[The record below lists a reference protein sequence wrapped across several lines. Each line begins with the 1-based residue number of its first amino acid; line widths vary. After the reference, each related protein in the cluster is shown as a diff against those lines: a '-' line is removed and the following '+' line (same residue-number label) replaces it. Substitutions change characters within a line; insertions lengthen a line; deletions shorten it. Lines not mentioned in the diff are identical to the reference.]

1 MKNPRIYVGTWAKYN
16 AGSLSG
22 EWLALRDYDNYS
34 ELCEVM
40 RAIHEDESDPEPM
53 IQDCED
59 FPEGFS
65 VVSGSLSEEEYNDI
79 IKACKEEEEEEES
92 AGAEEEEE
100 ETPSTRAEEGSTPST
115 EEETPGAEE
124 ESQTAVTVC
133 KYSEKAIAVIGNTRP
148 FADVLR
154 ANGGRFNARLSCGAG
169 WIFQATKRDTIIEA
183 LKAAGATVRESDTV
197 PARNSS
203 NSSNSSTRRNSSTGR
218 NGGEY
223 PDTAMGGQK
232 VVSEYAEKRGDPEYY
247 KSRFSTGI
255 RFPEGVYLFQKPRIE
270 NDFCFRDE
278 GPEYDYYKELCNNKK
293 LLEEH
298 FIAHNMEQ
306 VREPKE
312 GEKMYIIKDSWST
325 DGRVYIRWA
334 DYPFGAAND
343 QIVREAT
350 EREEQ
355 EYRLQLR
362 AVRAEF
368 GKRIDKYLKR
378 FGTSKLQIW
387 SYWADR

>member
-22 EWLALRDYDNYS
+22 EWLALKDYDNYS

-79 IKACKEEEEEEES
+79 LKACKEEEEEEES
-92 AGAEEEEE
+92 AGAEEE
-100 ETPSTRAEEGSTPST
+100 TPSTESTEST
-115 EEETPGAEE
+115 EEETPGNEE

-183 LKAAGATVRESDTV
+183 LKTARATVRESDTV
-197 PARNSS
+197 PARNSG
-203 NSSNSSTRRNSSTGR
+203 NSSNSSTKRNSSTRR
-218 NGGEY
+218 NGGGY

-306 VREPKE
+306 VREPEE

-325 DGRVYIRWA
+325 DSRVYIRWA

-378 FGTSKLQIW
+378 FGTSKLHIW

>member
-53 IQDCED
+53 IQDCDD

-79 IKACKEEEEEEES
+79 LQACKEEEEEES
-92 AGAEEEEE
+92 AGAEEESTESAEE
-100 ETPSTRAEEGSTPST
+100 ETPRAEEA
-115 EEETPGAEE
+115 TPGA
-124 ESQTAVTVC
+124 VIVC
-133 KYSEKAIAVIGNTRP
+133 KYSEKAIAVIGDTRP

-169 WIFQATKRDTIIEA
+169 WIFQATKKDSIIEA

-203 NSSNSSTRRNSSTGR
+203 NSSTKR
-218 NGGEY
+218 NGGTKRNGSGY
-223 PDTAMGGQK
+223 PDTTMGGQK
-232 VVSEYAEKRGDPEYY
+232 VVIEYGEKRGDLEYY

-255 RFPEGVYLFQKPRIE
+255 RFPEGVYLFEKPRIE

-278 GPEYDYYKELCNNKK
+278 GPEYEYYKELCNDKK

-306 VREPKE
+306 VREPE
-312 GEKMYIIKDSWST
+312 DGETMYIIKDSWST
-325 DGRVYIRWA
+325 DGRVYIKWA
-334 DYPFGAAND
+334 NYPYSAYD
-343 QIVREAT
+343 QTVREAT
-350 EREEQ
+350 EREQQ

-368 GKRIDKYLKR
+368 GKRVDRYLKR
-378 FGTSKLQIW
+378 FGTSKLHIW

>member
-79 IKACKEEEEEEES
+79 IKACKEEEEEE
-92 AGAEEEEE
+92 
-100 ETPSTRAEEGSTPST
+100 
-115 EEETPGAEE
+115 TPGAEE

-169 WIFQATKRDTIIEA
+169 WIFQATKRYTIIEA
-183 LKAAGATVRESDTV
+183 LKAAGAVVRESDTV
-197 PARNSS
+197 PARNSG
-203 NSSNSSTRRNSSTGR
+203 NSGNRRNSSTKR
-218 NGGEY
+218 NGSGY

-278 GPEYDYYKELCNNKK
+278 GPEYDYYKELCNDKK

-306 VREPKE
+306 VREPEE
-312 GEKMYIIKDSWST
+312 GETMYIIKDSWST
-325 DGRVYIRWA
+325 DGQVYIRWSN
-334 DYPFGAAND
+334 YPYIPAND
-343 QIVREAT
+343 QTVREAT

-368 GKRIDKYLKR
+368 GKRIDRYLKR
-378 FGTSKLQIW
+378 FGTTKLHIW

>member
-40 RAIHEDESDPEPM
+40 RAIHEDEIDPEPM

-79 IKACKEEEEEEES
+79 MKACKEEEEEEES
-92 AGAEEEEE
+92 AGAEEE
-100 ETPSTRAEEGSTPST
+100 ST

-133 KYSEKAIAVIGNTRP
+133 KYSEKAIVVIGNTRP

-169 WIFQATKRDTIIEA
+169 WIFQATKRDCIIEA

-197 PARNSS
+197 PARNSG

-218 NGGEY
+218 NGGGY

-312 GEKMYIIKDSWST
+312 GENMYIIKDSWST

-378 FGTSKLQIW
+378 FGTSKLHIW

>member
-22 EWLALRDYDNYS
+22 EWLALKDYDNYS

-40 RAIHEDESDPEPM
+40 RAIHEDEIDPEPM

-79 IKACKEEEEEEES
+79 LKACKEEEEEEEES
-92 AGAEEEEE
+92 AGAEEEG
-100 ETPSTRAEEGSTPST
+100 TEGT
-115 EEETPGAEE
+115 EEETPGNEE
-124 ESQTAVTVC
+124 ETQTAVTVC

-169 WIFQATKRDTIIEA
+169 WIFQATKKDIIVEA
-183 LKAAGATVRESDTV
+183 LKVAGAAVSESDTI

-203 NSSNSSTRRNSSTGR
+203 NSSTRWNSSTRRNS
-218 NGGEY
+218 GGY
-223 PDTAMGGQK
+223 PDTAIGGQK
-232 VVSEYAEKRGDPEYY
+232 VVIEYGEKRGDLEYY

-278 GPEYDYYKELCNNKK
+278 GPEYDYYKELCNDKK

-312 GEKMYIIKDSWST
+312 GETMYIIKDSWST
-325 DGRVYIRWA
+325 DGQVYIRWA
-334 DYPFGAAND
+334 NYPYSADD

-350 EREEQ
+350 EREKQ

-378 FGTSKLQIW
+378 FGTSKLHIW

>member
-22 EWLALRDYDNYS
+22 EWLALKDYDNYS
-34 ELCEVM
+34 ELYEVM
-40 RAIHEDESDPEPM
+40 RAIHEDEIDPEPM

-79 IKACKEEEEEEES
+79 MKACKEEEEEEES

-100 ETPSTRAEEGSTPST
+100 ETPSTEST
-115 EEETPGAEE
+115 EEETPGKEE
-124 ESQTAVTVC
+124 ESQTSVTVC

-203 NSSNSSTRRNSSTGR
+203 NSSNSSNRRNSSTKRNGSTGR
-218 NGGEY
+218 NGGGY

-278 GPEYDYYKELCNNKK
+278 GPEYDYYKELCNDKK

-312 GEKMYIIKDSWST
+312 GETMYIIKDSWST

-334 DYPFGAAND
+334 DYPFGAANG

-378 FGTSKLQIW
+378 FGTSKLHIW

>member
-22 EWLALRDYDNYS
+22 EWLALKDYDNYS

-79 IKACKEEEEEEES
+79 LKACKEEEEESTEEES
-92 AGAEEEEE
+92 TEEE
-100 ETPSTRAEEGSTPST
+100 ST
-115 EEETPGAEE
+115 EEETPGNEE
-124 ESQTAVTVC
+124 ESQTSVTVC

-169 WIFQATKRDTIIEA
+169 WIFQATKRDCIIEA
-183 LKAAGATVRESDTV
+183 LKAAGATVRESDIV

-203 NSSNSSTRRNSSTGR
+203 NSSTGR
-218 NGGEY
+218 NGGGY

-306 VREPKE
+306 VREPEE
-312 GEKMYIIKDSWST
+312 GENMYIIKDSWST

-334 DYPFGAAND
+334 DYPFGAANG

-378 FGTSKLQIW
+378 FGTSKLHIW

>member
-22 EWLALRDYDNYS
+22 EWLALKDYDNYS

-40 RAIHEDESDPEPM
+40 RAIHEDETDPEPM

-79 IKACKEEEEEEES
+79 LKACKEEEEEEES
-92 AGAEEEEE
+92 AGAEDTEDETPGNEE
-100 ETPSTRAEEGSTPST
+100 ETPR
-115 EEETPGAEE
+115 
-124 ESQTAVTVC
+124 AVTVC
-133 KYSEKAIAVIGNTRP
+133 KYSEKAIAVIGDTRP

-154 ANGGRFNARLSCGAG
+154 ANGGRFNARLTCGPG
-169 WIFQATKRDTIIEA
+169 WIFQATKKDIILET
-183 LKAAGATVRESDTV
+183 LKAAGANVSESDTV
-197 PARNSS
+197 PARNSG
-203 NSSNSSTRRNSSTGR
+203 NSGNSSTRRNGGTGR
-218 NGGEY
+218 NSGGY
-223 PDTAMGGQK
+223 PDTAIGGQK
-232 VVSEYAEKRGDPEYY
+232 VVIEYGEKRGDLEYY

-278 GPEYDYYKELCNNKK
+278 GPEYDYYKELCNDKK

-312 GEKMYIIKDSWST
+312 DETMYIIKDSWST
-325 DGRVYIRWA
+325 DGQVYIRWSN
-334 DYPFGAAND
+334 YPYIPARD

-368 GKRIDKYLKR
+368 GKRVDRYLKR
-378 FGTSKLQIW
+378 FGTSKLHIW

>member
-22 EWLALRDYDNYS
+22 EWLALKDYENYS

-79 IKACKEEEEEEES
+79 LKACKEEEEEEQES
-92 AGAEEEEE
+92 AGAEEEE
-100 ETPSTRAEEGSTPST
+100 TPGTESTEDT
-115 EEETPGAEE
+115 EEETPG
-124 ESQTAVTVC
+124 AVTVC
-133 KYSEKAIAVIGNTRP
+133 KYSEKAIAVIGDTRP

-169 WIFQATKRDTIIEA
+169 WIFQATKKDIIIEA
-183 LKAAGATVRESDTV
+183 LKAAGAAVSESDTV

-203 NSSNSSTRRNSSTGR
+203 NSSTRRNGGTSR
-218 NGGEY
+218 NSGGY
-223 PDTAMGGQK
+223 PDTAIGGQK
-232 VVSEYAEKRGDPEYY
+232 VVIEYGEKRGDLEYY

-278 GPEYDYYKELCNNKK
+278 GPEYDYYKELCNDKK

-312 GEKMYIIKDSWST
+312 GETMYIIKDSWST
-325 DGRVYIRWA
+325 DGQVYIRWSN
-334 DYPFGAAND
+334 YPYIPARD

-350 EREEQ
+350 EREQQ

-368 GKRIDKYLKR
+368 GKRINKYLKR
-378 FGTSKLQIW
+378 FGTSKLNIW

>member
-40 RAIHEDESDPEPM
+40 RAIHEDEIDPEPM

-79 IKACKEEEEEEES
+79 IKACKEEEEEES
-92 AGAEEEEE
+92 AGAEEE
-100 ETPSTRAEEGSTPST
+100 STEST

-124 ESQTAVTVC
+124 ESQTSVTVC

-169 WIFQATKRDTIIEA
+169 WIFQATKRDCIIEA
-183 LKAAGATVRESDTV
+183 LKAAGATVSKSDTV
-197 PARNSS
+197 PVRNSG
-203 NSSNSSTRRNSSTGR
+203 NSSNSSTKRNSSTRR
-218 NGGEY
+218 NGGGY

-232 VVSEYAEKRGDPEYY
+232 VVSEYAEKRSDPEYY
-247 KSRFSTGI
+247 KSRFATGI

-306 VREPKE
+306 VREPEE
-312 GEKMYIIKDSWST
+312 GENMYIIKDSWST
-325 DGRVYIRWA
+325 DSRVYIRWA
-334 DYPFGAAND
+334 DYPFGAANG
-343 QIVREAT
+343 QTVREAT

-378 FGTSKLQIW
+378 FGTSKLHIW

>member
-22 EWLALRDYDNYS
+22 EWLALKDYDNYS

-53 IQDCED
+53 IQDCDD

-79 IKACKEEEEEEES
+79 LKACKEEEES
-92 AGAEEEEE
+92 AGAEEEE
-100 ETPSTRAEEGSTPST
+100 TPSTEGT
-115 EEETPGAEE
+115 EEETPGNEE
-124 ESQTAVTVC
+124 ETPGAVIVC
-133 KYSEKAIAVIGNTRP
+133 KYSEKAIVVIGDTRP

-169 WIFQATKRDTIIEA
+169 WIFQATKKDIIVEA
-183 LKAAGATVRESDTV
+183 LKAAGAAVSESDTV

-203 NSSNSSTRRNSSTGR
+203 NSSNSSNRRNSSTRR
-218 NGGEY
+218 NGSGY
-223 PDTAMGGQK
+223 PDTAIGGQK
-232 VVSEYAEKRGDPEYY
+232 VVIEYGEKRGDLEYY

-278 GPEYDYYKELCNNKK
+278 GPEYDYYKELCNDKK

-312 GEKMYIIKDSWST
+312 GETMYIIKDSWST

-334 DYPFGAAND
+334 NYPYSAND

-368 GKRIDKYLKR
+368 GKRVDKYLKR
-378 FGTSKLQIW
+378 FGTSKLHIW

>member
-22 EWLALRDYDNYS
+22 EWLALKDYDNYS

-40 RAIHEDESDPEPM
+40 RAIHEDEIDPEPM

-79 IKACKEEEEEEES
+79 MKACKEEEEEEES

-100 ETPSTRAEEGSTPST
+100 ETQRTRA
-115 EEETPGAEE
+115 EEETPGNEE

-183 LKAAGATVRESDTV
+183 LKAAGATVRESDAA
-197 PARNSS
+197 PARNSG
-203 NSSNSSTRRNSSTGR
+203 NSSNSSTKRNSSTRR
-218 NGGEY
+218 NDSGY

-232 VVSEYAEKRGDPEYY
+232 VVSEYAEKKGDPEYY

-306 VREPKE
+306 VREPEE
-312 GEKMYIIKDSWST
+312 GENMYIIKDSWST
-325 DGRVYIRWA
+325 DGQVYIRWA
-334 DYPFGAAND
+334 DYPFGVAND

-378 FGTSKLQIW
+378 FGTSKLNIW

>member
-22 EWLALRDYDNYS
+22 EWLALKDYDSYS

-53 IQDCED
+53 IQDCDD

-79 IKACKEEEEEEES
+79 LKACKEEEEEEEES
-92 AGAEEEEE
+92 RGAEDTED
-100 ETPSTRAEEGSTPST
+100 T
-115 EEETPGAEE
+115 EEETPGNEE
-124 ESQTAVTVC
+124 ETQTAVTVC
-133 KYSEKAIAVIGNTRP
+133 KYSEKAIAVIGDTRP

-169 WIFQATKRDTIIEA
+169 WIFQATKKDIIVEA
-183 LKAAGATVRESDTV
+183 LKAAGAAVSESDTV

-203 NSSNSSTRRNSSTGR
+203 NSSNSSNRRNSGTRRNS
-218 NGGEY
+218 GGY
-223 PDTAMGGQK
+223 PNTAIGGQK
-232 VVSEYAEKRGDPEYY
+232 VVIEYGEKRGDLEYY

-255 RFPEGVYLFQKPRIE
+255 RFPEGVYLFEKPRIE

-278 GPEYDYYKELCNNKK
+278 GPEYDYYKELCNDKK

-306 VREPKE
+306 VREPKD
-312 GEKMYIIKDSWST
+312 GETMYIIKDSWST
-325 DGRVYIRWA
+325 DGRVFIRWA
-334 DYPFGAAND
+334 NYPYSAND

-368 GKRIDKYLKR
+368 GKRVDKYLKR
-378 FGTSKLQIW
+378 FGTSKLHIW

>member
-40 RAIHEDESDPEPM
+40 RAIHEDEIDPEPM

-79 IKACKEEEEEEES
+79 MKACKEEEEEEEG
-92 AGAEEEEE
+92 AGAEEESTEE
-100 ETPSTRAEEGSTPST
+100 EST

-133 KYSEKAIAVIGNTRP
+133 KYSEKAIVVIGNTRP

-169 WIFQATKRDTIIEA
+169 WIFQATKRDCIIEA

-218 NGGEY
+218 NGGGY

-325 DGRVYIRWA
+325 DSRVYIRWSN
-334 DYPFGAAND
+334 YPYIPARD

-378 FGTSKLQIW
+378 FGTSKLHIW

>member
-40 RAIHEDESDPEPM
+40 RAIHEDEIDPEPM

-79 IKACKEEEEEEES
+79 MKACKEEEEEES
-92 AGAEEEEE
+92 AGAEEE
-100 ETPSTRAEEGSTPST
+100 ST

-133 KYSEKAIAVIGNTRP
+133 KYSEKAIVVIGNTRP

-169 WIFQATKRDTIIEA
+169 WIFQATKRDCIIEA

-197 PARNSS
+197 PARNSG

-218 NGGEY
+218 NGGGY

-312 GEKMYIIKDSWST
+312 GENMYIIKDSWST

-334 DYPFGAAND
+334 DYPFGVAND
-343 QIVREAT
+343 QTVREAT

-378 FGTSKLQIW
+378 FGTSKLHIW

>member
-22 EWLALRDYDNYS
+22 EWLALKDYDNYS

-79 IKACKEEEEEEES
+79 LKACKEEEEEES
-92 AGAEEEEE
+92 TGAEEE
-100 ETPSTRAEEGSTPST
+100 ETPSTESTEGT
-115 EEETPGAEE
+115 EEETPG
-124 ESQTAVTVC
+124 AVTVC
-133 KYSEKAIAVIGNTRP
+133 KYSEKAIAVIGDTRP

-154 ANGGRFNARLSCGAG
+154 ANGGRFNARLSCGPG
-169 WIFQATKRDTIIEA
+169 WIFQATKKDIIVEA
-183 LKAAGATVRESDTV
+183 LKAAGAAVSESDTV

-203 NSSNSSTRRNSSTGR
+203 NSSTRRNGGTSR
-218 NGGEY
+218 NSGGY
-223 PDTAMGGQK
+223 PDTAIGGQK
-232 VVSEYAEKRGDPEYY
+232 VVIEYGEKRGDLEYY

-255 RFPEGVYLFQKPRIE
+255 RFPEGVYLFEKPRIE

-278 GPEYDYYKELCNNKK
+278 GPEYDYYKELCNDKK

-312 GEKMYIIKDSWST
+312 GETMYIIKDSWST

-334 DYPFGAAND
+334 NYPYSAND

-350 EREEQ
+350 EREQQ

-368 GKRIDKYLKR
+368 GKRVDRYLKR
-378 FGTSKLQIW
+378 FGTSKLHIW

>member
-1 MKNPRIYVGTWAKYN
+1 MRNPRIYVGTCAKYN

-53 IQDCED
+53 IQDCDE

-65 VVSGSLSEEEYNDI
+65 IVSGSLSEEEYNDI

-92 AGAEEEEE
+92 AGAEEESTEE
-100 ETPSTRAEEGSTPST
+100 EST

-133 KYSEKAIAVIGNTRP
+133 KYSEKAIVVIGNTRP

-183 LKAAGATVRESDTV
+183 RKAAGATVRESDTV
-197 PARNSS
+197 PTRNSS
-203 NSSNSSTRRNSSTGR
+203 NSSNSSNRRNSSTGR
-218 NGGEY
+218 NGGGY

-325 DGRVYIRWA
+325 DNRVYIRWA
-334 DYPFGAAND
+334 DYPFGAANN
-343 QIVREAT
+343 QTVREAT

-378 FGTSKLQIW
+378 FGTSKLNIW

>member
-79 IKACKEEEEEEES
+79 LKACKEEEEEEES
-92 AGAEEEEE
+92 NGAEE
-100 ETPSTRAEEGSTPST
+100 ETPSTESTESTEEKTPSN
-115 EEETPGAEE
+115 EEETPG
-124 ESQTAVTVC
+124 AVTVC
-133 KYSEKAIAVIGNTRP
+133 KYSEKAIAVIGDTRP

-169 WIFQATKRDTIIEA
+169 WIFQATKKDIIVEA
-183 LKAAGATVRESDTV
+183 LKAAGAAVSESDAV
-197 PARNSS
+197 PARNSG
-203 NSSNSSTRRNSSTGR
+203 NSSNRRNSGTSR
-218 NGGEY
+218 NSGGY
-223 PDTAMGGQK
+223 PDTAIGGQK
-232 VVSEYAEKRGDPEYY
+232 VVIEYGEKRGDLEYY

-278 GPEYDYYKELCNNKK
+278 GPEYDYYKELCNDKK

-312 GEKMYIIKDSWST
+312 GETMYIIKDSWST

-334 DYPFGAAND
+334 NYPYSADG

-368 GKRIDKYLKR
+368 GKRIDRYLKR
-378 FGTSKLQIW
+378 FGTSKLHIW

>member
-22 EWLALRDYDNYS
+22 EWLALKDYDNYS
-34 ELCEVM
+34 ELYEVM
-40 RAIHEDESDPEPM
+40 RAIHEDEIDPEPM

-79 IKACKEEEEEEES
+79 LKACKEEEEEEEES
-92 AGAEEEEE
+92 AGAEEE
-100 ETPSTRAEEGSTPST
+100 STEST

-133 KYSEKAIAVIGNTRP
+133 KYSEKAIVVIGNTRP

-169 WIFQATKRDTIIEA
+169 WIFQATKRDCIIEA

-218 NGGEY
+218 NGGGY

-306 VREPKE
+306 VREPEE

-325 DGRVYIRWA
+325 DSRVYIRWV

-378 FGTSKLQIW
+378 FGTSKLHIW

>member
-22 EWLALRDYDNYS
+22 EWLALKDYDNYS

-79 IKACKEEEEEEES
+79 LKACKEEEEEENK
-92 AGAEEEEE
+92 GAEEEEQ
-100 ETPSTRAEEGSTPST
+100 ETPGT

-124 ESQTAVTVC
+124 ESRGAVTVC
-133 KYSEKAIAVIGNTRP
+133 KYSEKAIAVIGDTRP

-154 ANGGRFNARLSCGAG
+154 ANGGRFNARLTCGAG
-169 WIFQATKRDTIIEA
+169 WIFQATKKDIIVEA
-183 LKAAGATVRESDTV
+183 LKAAGAAVRESDTV
-197 PARNSS
+197 PDR
-203 NSSNSSTRRNSSTGR
+203 NSSNSSTRRNGGSRR
-218 NGGEY
+218 NSGGY

-232 VVSEYAEKRGDPEYY
+232 VVIEYGEKRGDLEYY
-247 KSRFSTGI
+247 KSHFSTGI

-270 NDFCFRDE
+270 NDFCFWDE
-278 GPEYDYYKELCNNKK
+278 GPEYDYYKELCNDKK

-298 FIAHNMEQ
+298 FVAHNMEQ
-306 VREPKE
+306 VREPKK
-312 GEKMYIIKDSWST
+312 GETMYIIKDSWST

-334 DYPFGAAND
+334 NYPYSAED

-350 EREEQ
+350 EREEK

-378 FGTSKLQIW
+378 FGTSKLHIW

>member
-22 EWLALRDYDNYS
+22 EWLALKDYDNYS

-53 IQDCED
+53 IQDCDD

-79 IKACKEEEEEEES
+79 LKACKEEEES
-92 AGAEEEEE
+92 AGAEEEE
-100 ETPSTRAEEGSTPST
+100 TPSTEGT
-115 EEETPGAEE
+115 EEETPGNEK

-154 ANGGRFNARLSCGAG
+154 ANCGRFNARLSCGAG
-169 WIFQATKRDTIIEA
+169 WIFQATKKDIIVES
-183 LKAAGATVRESDTV
+183 LKAAGAAVSESDTV

-203 NSSNSSTRRNSSTGR
+203 NSSNSSTRRNGGTSR
-218 NGGEY
+218 NSGGY
-223 PDTAMGGQK
+223 PDTAIGGQK
-232 VVSEYAEKRGDPEYY
+232 VVIEYGEKRGDLEYY

-255 RFPEGVYLFQKPRIE
+255 RFPEGVYLFEKPRIE

-278 GPEYDYYKELCNNKK
+278 GPEYDYYKELCNDKK

-312 GEKMYIIKDSWST
+312 DETMYIIKDSWST

-334 DYPFGAAND
+334 NYPYIPARD

-350 EREEQ
+350 EREQQ

-368 GKRIDKYLKR
+368 GKRVDKYLKR
-378 FGTSKLQIW
+378 FGTSKLHIW

>member
-22 EWLALRDYDNYS
+22 EWLALRDYDSYS

-40 RAIHEDESDPEPM
+40 RAIHEDESDSEPM

-79 IKACKEEEEEEES
+79 LQACKEEEEEEEETPS
-92 AGAEEEEE
+92 TGSTEE
-100 ETPSTRAEEGSTPST
+100 ETPSTEST
-115 EEETPGAEE
+115 EEETPG
-124 ESQTAVTVC
+124 AVTVC
-133 KYSEKAIAVIGNTRP
+133 KYSEKAIVVIGDTRP

-154 ANGGRFNARLSCGAG
+154 ANGGRFNARLTCGAG
-169 WIFQATKRDTIIEA
+169 WIFQATKKDIIVEA
-183 LKAAGATVRESDTV
+183 LKAAGAAVSESDAV

-203 NSSNSSTRRNSSTGR
+203 NSSNSSTKRNSGTRR
-218 NGGEY
+218 NGGGY

-232 VVSEYAEKRGDPEYY
+232 IVSEYAEKRGDPEYY
-247 KSRFSTGI
+247 KSRFATGI

-270 NDFCFRDE
+270 NDFCFSDE
-278 GPEYDYYKELCNNKK
+278 GPQYEYYKELCNNKK

-306 VREPKE
+306 VREPEE
-312 GEKMYIIKDSWST
+312 GETMYIIKDSWST
-325 DGRVYIRWA
+325 DGRVFIRWA
-334 DYPFGAAND
+334 NYPYSAND

-350 EREEQ
+350 EREQQ

-368 GKRIDKYLKR
+368 GKRVDKYLKR
-378 FGTSKLQIW
+378 FGTSKLNIW

>member
-22 EWLALRDYDNYS
+22 EWLALKDYENYS

-79 IKACKEEEEEEES
+79 LKACKEEEEEES

-100 ETPSTRAEEGSTPST
+100 ETPSTGST

-124 ESQTAVTVC
+124 ETPGNEEESLTAVTVC

-183 LKAAGATVRESDTV
+183 LKAAGAVVRESDTV

-203 NSSNSSTRRNSSTGR
+203 NSSNSSNRRNSGTRRN
-218 NGGEY
+218 GGGY

-278 GPEYDYYKELCNNKK
+278 GPEYDYYKELCNDKK

-312 GEKMYIIKDSWST
+312 GENMYIIKDSWST

-378 FGTSKLQIW
+378 FGTSKLHIW

>member
-22 EWLALRDYDNYS
+22 EWLALKDYDNYS

-40 RAIHEDESDPEPM
+40 RAIHDDESDPEPM

-79 IKACKEEEEEEES
+79 LKACKEEEEEEEES
-92 AGAEEEEE
+92 TRTEDTEGTEE
-100 ETPSTRAEEGSTPST
+100 ETPSTEDT
-115 EEETPGAEE
+115 EEET
-124 ESQTAVTVC
+124 QTAVTVC

-154 ANGGRFNARLSCGAG
+154 ANGGRFNARLTCGAG
-169 WIFQATKRDTIIEA
+169 WIFQATKKDIIVEA
-183 LKAAGATVRESDTV
+183 LKAAGATVSESDTV

-203 NSSNSSTRRNSSTGR
+203 NSSTRRNGGTRR
-218 NGGEY
+218 NGSGY
-223 PDTAMGGQK
+223 PDTAIGGQK
-232 VVSEYAEKRGDPEYY
+232 VVIEYGEKRGDLEYY

-270 NDFCFRDE
+270 NDFCFSDE
-278 GPEYDYYKELCNNKK
+278 GPEYDYYKELCNDKK

-312 GEKMYIIKDSWST
+312 GETMYIIKDSWST
-325 DGRVYIRWA
+325 DGRVYISWA
-334 DYPFGAAND
+334 NYPYSAND

-368 GKRIDKYLKR
+368 GKRVDRYLKR
-378 FGTSKLQIW
+378 FGTSKLHIW

>member
-22 EWLALRDYDNYS
+22 EWLALKDYDNYS

-79 IKACKEEEEEEES
+79 LKACREEEEEES

-100 ETPSTRAEEGSTPST
+100 ETPSTEST
-115 EEETPGAEE
+115 EEETPGAEEETPGNEE

-203 NSSNSSTRRNSSTGR
+203 NSSNRRNSSTRRN
-218 NGGEY
+218 GGGY

-278 GPEYDYYKELCNNKK
+278 GPEYDYYKELCNDKK

-306 VREPKE
+306 VREPEE

-325 DGRVYIRWA
+325 DSRVYIRWA
-334 DYPFGAAND
+334 DYPFGVAND
-343 QIVREAT
+343 QTVREAT

-378 FGTSKLQIW
+378 FGTSKLHIW

>member
-1 MKNPRIYVGTWAKYN
+1 MENIAVGGTLRGGVCR
-16 AGSLSG
+16 AGEEAYTQDALALEACNGRVGGRVEADGHLHQSAFAGTHSG
-22 EWLALRDYDNYS
+22 EVFAAERLRAVTIIYFVLS
-34 ELCEVM
+34 LCV
-40 RAIHEDESDPEPM
+40 ESD
-53 IQDCED
+53 
-59 FPEGFS
+59 
-65 VVSGSLSEEEYNDI
+65 Y
-79 IKACKEEEEEEES
+79 KEEEEGEES
-92 AGAEEEEE
+92 AGAEEESTEE
-100 ETPSTRAEEGSTPST
+100 EST

-133 KYSEKAIAVIGNTRP
+133 KYSEKAIVVIGNTRP

-169 WIFQATKRDTIIEA
+169 WIFQATKKDIIVEA

-197 PARNSS
+197 PARNSGNSS
-203 NSSNSSTRRNSSTGR
+203 NSSNSSNRRNSSTRR
-218 NGGEY
+218 NGGGY

-298 FIAHNMEQ
+298 FVAHNMEQ

-325 DGRVYIRWA
+325 DSRVYIRWA

-378 FGTSKLQIW
+378 FGTSKLHIW

>member
-79 IKACKEEEEEEES
+79 LKACKEEEEEEES
-92 AGAEEEEE
+92 AGAEE
-100 ETPSTRAEEGSTPST
+100 GST

-124 ESQTAVTVC
+124 ETPSTEEETPGAVTVC

-169 WIFQATKRDTIIEA
+169 WIFQATKKDTIIEA
-183 LKAAGATVRESDTV
+183 LKAAGAAVSESDTV
-197 PARNSS
+197 PARNSA
-203 NSSNSSTRRNSSTGR
+203 NSSTRRNSGTRR
-218 NGGEY
+218 NGGGY
-223 PDTAMGGQK
+223 PDTAIGGQK

-278 GPEYDYYKELCNNKK
+278 GPEYDYYKELCNDKK

-312 GEKMYIIKDSWST
+312 GETMYIIKDSWST

-334 DYPFGAAND
+334 NYPYSAYD

-368 GKRIDKYLKR
+368 GKRVDRYLKR
-378 FGTSKLQIW
+378 FGTSKLNIW

>member
-22 EWLALRDYDNYS
+22 EWLALKDYDNYS

-79 IKACKEEEEEEES
+79 LKACKEEEEEEES
-92 AGAEEEEE
+92 NRAEEETTRAEEEEE
-100 ETPSTRAEEGSTPST
+100 ETPSEGT
-115 EEETPGAEE
+115 EEETPGNEE
-124 ESQTAVTVC
+124 ETPGAVTVC

-169 WIFQATKRDTIIEA
+169 WIFQATKKDIIVEA
-183 LKAAGATVRESDTV
+183 LKAAGAAVSESDTV
-197 PARNSS
+197 PARNSG
-203 NSSNSSTRRNSSTGR
+203 NSSTKRNSSTRRNDSG
-218 NGGEY
+218 Y
-223 PDTAMGGQK
+223 PDTAIGGQK
-232 VVSEYAEKRGDPEYY
+232 VVIEYGEKRGDLEYY

-278 GPEYDYYKELCNNKK
+278 GPEYDYYKELCNDKK

-312 GEKMYIIKDSWST
+312 GETMYIIKDSWST
-325 DGRVYIRWA
+325 DGQVYIRWA
-334 DYPFGAAND
+334 NYPYGAND

-350 EREEQ
+350 EREQQ

-368 GKRIDKYLKR
+368 GKRVDRYLKR
-378 FGTSKLQIW
+378 FGTSKLHIW

>member
-22 EWLALRDYDNYS
+22 EWLALKDYDSYS

-79 IKACKEEEEEEES
+79 LKACKEEEEEEETP
-92 AGAEEEEE
+92 GA
-100 ETPSTRAEEGSTPST
+100 ETPSTEST

-124 ESQTAVTVC
+124 ETQTAVTVC

-169 WIFQATKRDTIIEA
+169 WIFQATKRDCIIEA
-183 LKAAGATVRESDTV
+183 LKAAGATVRKSDTV

-203 NSSNSSTRRNSSTGR
+203 NSSTKRNGSTKRNS
-218 NGGEY
+218 GGY
-223 PDTAMGGQK
+223 PDTTMGGQK
-232 VVSEYAEKRGDPEYY
+232 VVIEYGEKREDLEYY
-247 KSRFSTGI
+247 KSRFATGI

-278 GPEYDYYKELCNNKK
+278 GPEYDYYKELCNDKK

-312 GEKMYIIKDSWST
+312 GENMYIIKDTWST
-325 DGRVYIRWA
+325 DGQIYIRWA
-334 DYPFGAAND
+334 NYPYSADD

-378 FGTSKLQIW
+378 FGTSKLHIW

>member
-40 RAIHEDESDPEPM
+40 RAIHEDEIDPEPM

-79 IKACKEEEEEEES
+79 LKACKEEEEEEES
-92 AGAEEEEE
+92 RGAEEE
-100 ETPSTRAEEGSTPST
+100 ETPSTESTEST
-115 EEETPGAEE
+115 EEETPG
-124 ESQTAVTVC
+124 AVTVC
-133 KYSEKAIAVIGNTRP
+133 KYSEKAIAVIGDTRP

-154 ANGGRFNARLSCGAG
+154 ANGGRFNARLSCGPG
-169 WIFQATKRDTIIEA
+169 WIFQATKKDIIVEA

-197 PARNSS
+197 PARNSG
-203 NSSNSSTRRNSSTGR
+203 NSSTRRNSSTGR
-218 NGGEY
+218 NGGGY
-223 PDTAMGGQK
+223 PDTTMGGQK
-232 VVSEYAEKRGDPEYY
+232 VVSEYAEKRSDPEYY

-255 RFPEGVYLFQKPRIE
+255 RFPEGVYLFEKPRIE

-312 GEKMYIIKDSWST
+312 GETMYIIKDSWST

-334 DYPFGAAND
+334 NYPYSADD

-368 GKRIDKYLKR
+368 GKRIDRYLKR
-378 FGTSKLQIW
+378 FGTSKLHIW

>member
-16 AGSLSG
+16 VGSLSG

-53 IQDCED
+53 IQDCDD

-79 IKACKEEEEEEES
+79 LKACKEEEEEEEES
-92 AGAEEEEE
+92 TRTEEE
-100 ETPSTRAEEGSTPST
+100 ETPSTEST
-115 EEETPGAEE
+115 EEETPGNEE
-124 ESQTAVTVC
+124 EPQTAVTVC
-133 KYSEKAIAVIGNTRP
+133 KYSEKAIVVIGNTRP

-169 WIFQATKRDTIIEA
+169 WIFQATKKDIIVEA
-183 LKAAGATVRESDTV
+183 LKAAGAAVSESDTV
-197 PARNSS
+197 PARNSG
-203 NSSNSSTRRNSSTGR
+203 NSSTKRNSSTRRNGSG
-218 NGGEY
+218 Y
-223 PDTAMGGQK
+223 PDTAIGGQK
-232 VVSEYAEKRGDPEYY
+232 VVIEYGEKRGDLEYY

-306 VREPKE
+306 VREPEE
-312 GEKMYIIKDSWST
+312 GETMYIIKDSWST

-334 DYPFGAAND
+334 NYPYSAYD

-368 GKRIDKYLKR
+368 GKRVDKYLKR
-378 FGTSKLQIW
+378 FGTSKLHIW
-387 SYWADR
+387 LYWADR

>member
-22 EWLALRDYDNYS
+22 EWLALKDYDNYS

-79 IKACKEEEEEEES
+79 LKACKEEEEEES
-92 AGAEEEEE
+92 AGAEEESTESTEGTEE
-100 ETPSTRAEEGSTPST
+100 ETRGA
-115 EEETPGAEE
+115 EEETPGNEE
-124 ESQTAVTVC
+124 ETLTAVTVC
-133 KYSEKAIAVIGNTRP
+133 KYSEKAIAVVGNTRP

-203 NSSNSSTRRNSSTGR
+203 NSSNSSNRRNSSTR
-218 NGGEY
+218 QNGGGY
-223 PDTAMGGQK
+223 PDTAIGGQK
-232 VVSEYAEKRGDPEYY
+232 VVIEYGEKRGDLEYY
-247 KSRFSTGI
+247 KSRFTTGI

-278 GPEYDYYKELCNNKK
+278 GPEYDYYKELCNDKK

-312 GEKMYIIKDSWST
+312 GETMYIIKDSWST

-334 DYPFGAAND
+334 NYPYSAND

-368 GKRIDKYLKR
+368 GKRVDKYLKR
-378 FGTSKLQIW
+378 FGTSKLHIW

>member
-22 EWLALRDYDNYS
+22 EWLALKDYDNYS

-79 IKACKEEEEEEES
+79 LKACKEEEEEES

-100 ETPSTRAEEGSTPST
+100 ETPSTEST
-115 EEETPGAEE
+115 EEETPGAEEETPEYEE

-203 NSSNSSTRRNSSTGR
+203 NSSNSSNRRNSSTKR
-218 NGGEY
+218 NSSGY

-278 GPEYDYYKELCNNKK
+278 GPEYDYYKELCNDKK

-312 GEKMYIIKDSWST
+312 GETMYIIKDSWST

-334 DYPFGAAND
+334 DYPFGVAND
-343 QIVREAT
+343 QTVREAT

-368 GKRIDKYLKR
+368 GKRIDNYLKR
-378 FGTSKLQIW
+378 FGTSKLHIW

>member
-22 EWLALRDYDNYS
+22 EWLALKDYDNYS

-53 IQDCED
+53 IQDCDD

-79 IKACKEEEEEEES
+79 MKACKEEEEEES
-92 AGAEEEEE
+92 AGAEEE
-100 ETPSTRAEEGSTPST
+100 TPSTEGTEGTEST
-115 EEETPGAEE
+115 EEETPGA
-124 ESQTAVTVC
+124 VIVC
-133 KYSEKAIAVIGNTRP
+133 KYSEKAIAVIGDTRP

-169 WIFQATKRDTIIEA
+169 WIFQATKKDIIVEA
-183 LKAAGATVRESDTV
+183 LKAAGATVSESDTA

-203 NSSNSSTRRNSSTGR
+203 NSSNRRNSSTRRNGSG
-218 NGGEY
+218 Y
-223 PDTAMGGQK
+223 PDTAIGGQK
-232 VVSEYAEKRGDPEYY
+232 VVIEYGEKKGDLEYY

-270 NDFCFRDE
+270 NDFGFRDE
-278 GPEYDYYKELCNNKK
+278 GPEYDYYKELCNDKK

-312 GEKMYIIKDSWST
+312 GETMYIIKDSWST

-334 DYPFGAAND
+334 NYPYSAYD
-343 QIVREAT
+343 QTVREAT

-368 GKRIDKYLKR
+368 GKRVDRYLKR
-378 FGTSKLQIW
+378 FGTSKLNIW
-387 SYWADR
+387 LYWADR

>member
-22 EWLALRDYDNYS
+22 EWLALKDYDNYS

-40 RAIHEDESDPEPM
+40 RAIHEDEIDPEPM

-79 IKACKEEEEEEES
+79 IKACKEEEEEES
-92 AGAEEEEE
+92 AGAEEETRGNEE
-100 ETPSTRAEEGSTPST
+100 ETRGY
-115 EEETPGAEE
+115 EE
-124 ESQTAVTVC
+124 ESQTSVTVC

-169 WIFQATKRDTIIEA
+169 WIFQATKKDIIVEA
-183 LKAAGATVRESDTV
+183 LKAAGATVSESDTV

-203 NSSNSSTRRNSSTGR
+203 NSSNSSNRRNSSTGR
-218 NGGEY
+218 NGGGY

-278 GPEYDYYKELCNNKK
+278 GPEYDYYKELCNDKK

-312 GEKMYIIKDSWST
+312 GETMYIIKDSWST

-334 DYPFGAAND
+334 NYPYSAND
-343 QIVREAT
+343 QTVREAT

-378 FGTSKLQIW
+378 FGTSKLHIW

>member
-40 RAIHEDESDPEPM
+40 RAIHEDEIDPEPM

-79 IKACKEEEEEEES
+79 MKACKEEEEEEES
-92 AGAEEEEE
+92 AGAEEESTEE
-100 ETPSTRAEEGSTPST
+100 EST

-133 KYSEKAIAVIGNTRP
+133 KYSEKAIVVIGNTRP

-154 ANGGRFNARLSCGAG
+154 AHGGRFNARLSGGAG

-203 NSSNSSTRRNSSTGR
+203 NSSNSSNRRNSSTRR
-218 NGGEY
+218 NGGGY

-378 FGTSKLQIW
+378 FGTSKLHIW

>member
-22 EWLALRDYDNYS
+22 EWLALKDYDNYS

-53 IQDCED
+53 IQDCDD

-79 IKACKEEEEEEES
+79 LKACREEEEEEEEES
-92 AGAEEEEE
+92 RGAEEEE
-100 ETPSTRAEEGSTPST
+100 TQST
-115 EEETPGAEE
+115 ESTEE

-133 KYSEKAIAVIGNTRP
+133 KYSEKAIVVIGDTRP

-169 WIFQATKRDTIIEA
+169 WIFQATKKDIIVEA
-183 LKAAGATVRESDTV
+183 LKAAGATVSESDTV
-197 PARNSS
+197 PARNSG
-203 NSSNSSTRRNSSTGR
+203 NSSNRPNGGTRRN
-218 NGGEY
+218 GGGY
-223 PDTAMGGQK
+223 PDTAIGGQK
-232 VVSEYAEKRGDPEYY
+232 VVIEYGEKRGDLEYY

-255 RFPEGVYLFQKPRIE
+255 RFPEGVYLFEKPRIE

-312 GEKMYIIKDSWST
+312 GETMYIIKDSWST
-325 DGRVYIRWA
+325 DSRVWIRWA
-334 DYPFGAAND
+334 NYPYSADD

-350 EREEQ
+350 EREQQ

-368 GKRIDKYLKR
+368 GKRVDRYLKR
-378 FGTSKLQIW
+378 FGTSKLNIW

>member
-22 EWLALRDYDNYS
+22 EWLALKDYDNYS

-79 IKACKEEEEEEES
+79 LKACKEEEEEEES
-92 AGAEEEEE
+92 KGAEEEEE
-100 ETPSTRAEEGSTPST
+100 ETPSTEGT
-115 EEETPGAEE
+115 EEET
-124 ESQTAVTVC
+124 QTAVTVC
-133 KYSEKAIAVIGNTRP
+133 KYSEKAIVVIGDTRP

-169 WIFQATKRDTIIEA
+169 WIFQATKKDIIVEA
-183 LKAAGATVRESDTV
+183 LKAAGAAVSESDTV
-197 PARNSS
+197 PSRNSANSS
-203 NSSNSSTRRNSSTGR
+203 NSSNRRNSSTRRNS
-218 NGGEY
+218 GGY
-223 PDTAMGGQK
+223 PDTAIGGQK
-232 VVSEYAEKRGDPEYY
+232 VVIEYGEKRGDLEYY

-270 NDFCFRDE
+270 NDFCFSDE
-278 GPEYDYYKELCNNKK
+278 GPEYDYYKELCNDKK

-312 GEKMYIIKDSWST
+312 GETMYIIKDSWST
-325 DGRVYIRWA
+325 DGRVYIRWSN
-334 DYPFGAAND
+334 YPYIPAND

-350 EREEQ
+350 EREKQ

-368 GKRIDKYLKR
+368 GKRVDKYLKR
-378 FGTSKLQIW
+378 FGTSKLHIW